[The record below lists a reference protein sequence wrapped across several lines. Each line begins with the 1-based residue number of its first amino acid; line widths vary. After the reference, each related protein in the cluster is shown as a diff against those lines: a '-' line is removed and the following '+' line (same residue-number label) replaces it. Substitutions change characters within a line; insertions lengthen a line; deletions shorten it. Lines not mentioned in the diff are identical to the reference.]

1 MKKYDYSKISTYF
14 KLNKLSF
21 ILATITGVIYNV
33 LMAFV
38 PIVQGKLIDLY
49 MEQGDAKYIIYFALS
64 FLAFVVFIQVNRFLK
79 RYYVRDFSNRMVLQ
93 MRRVSFSNLL
103 YSNIEDFNNSTKG
116 DIMNKNLSDIKDSCE
131 GVRKVLT
138 EVYDSIILMIG
149 YFVSLMIMDYKI
161 SLIIT
166 LFIVVSMICAN
177 LLKKIIY
184 KTTSDYKKYFSKSKD
199 ITLNS
204 LKNEIYYRGFGVSNN
219 YYNKYESVLNELEK
233 KSIKSMIYKCSLE
246 PIYQAIA
253 LVGLF
258 FVMYLG
264 GCYVIDGI
272 WLIGTFSA
280 YLTTYMLVAK
290 KASKVGKVFNAAT
303 TLNVSWRRCLPF
315 LVNKDNTKEIICDDK
330 NNSLIVDDL
339 TFGFDES
346 FQVKN
351 ISFKLNGGEALG
363 ICGMIHSGK
372 STLGGALSGLYNY
385 DGSIKLYGVEL
396 KNVRNARSD
405 NFISYLPSN
414 CEIFNDTLKYNIS
427 FTDSDVTRELY
438 ISCLN
443 EDIDDLEDK
452 ENEILSHSCCNLSG
466 GEQKRL
472 QIARGV
478 YGNPRL
484 IIMDDPFNA
493 IDINMSEE
501 ITDNIRGECS
511 SSILV
516 IINNQ
521 KEILKKMD
529 FILFLKNDGY
539 IYGKYDEL
547 LNDPDFSK
555 LVGVKYECR

>member
-1 MKKYDYSKISTYF
+1 
-14 KLNKLSF
+14 
-21 ILATITGVIYNV
+21 
-33 LMAFV
+33 
-38 PIVQGKLIDLY
+38 
-49 MEQGDAKYIIYFALS
+49 
-64 FLAFVVFIQVNRFLK
+64 
-79 RYYVRDFSNRMVLQ
+79 
-93 MRRVSFSNLL
+93 
-103 YSNIEDFNNSTKG
+103 
-116 DIMNKNLSDIKDSCE
+116 
-131 GVRKVLT
+131 
-138 EVYDSIILMIG
+138 
-149 YFVSLMIMDYKI
+149 
-161 SLIIT
+161 
-166 LFIVVSMICAN
+166 
-177 LLKKIIY
+177 
-184 KTTSDYKKYFSKSKD
+184 
-199 ITLNS
+199 
-204 LKNEIYYRGFGVSNN
+204 
-219 YYNKYESVLNELEK
+219 
-233 KSIKSMIYKCSLE
+233 
-246 PIYQAIA
+246 
-253 LVGLF
+253 
-258 FVMYLG
+258 
-264 GCYVIDGI
+264 
-272 WLIGTFSA
+272 
-280 YLTTYMLVAK
+280 
-290 KASKVGKVFNAAT
+290 
-303 TLNVSWRRCLPF
+303 
-315 LVNKDNTKEIICDDK
+315 
-330 NNSLIVDDL
+330 
-339 TFGFDES
+339 
-346 FQVKN
+346 
-351 ISFKLNGGEALG
+351 
-363 ICGMIHSGK
+363 MIHSGK

-396 KNVRNARSD
+396 KNVRNARRD

>member
-14 KLNKLSF
+14 KLNKVSF
-21 ILATITGVIYNV
+21 IIASITGVIFNA
-33 LMAFV
+33 LMALV

-49 MEQGDAKYIIYFALS
+49 IEQNDVKYIIYFAIA
-64 FLAFVVFIQVNRFLK
+64 FLAFVVFIQINRYLK

-93 MRRVSFSNLL
+93 MRNVSFSNLL
-103 YSNIEDFNNSTKG
+103 YSNIEDFNKDSKG
-116 DIMNKNLSDIKDSCE
+116 DIMNKNLSDIKDSAE

-149 YFVSLMIMDYKI
+149 YFISLMIMDYKI

-166 LFIVVSMICAN
+166 TFIIISMICAN
-177 LLKKIIY
+177 FLKKIIY

-199 ITLNS
+199 VTLNL
-204 LKNEIYYRGFGVSNN
+204 LKNEVYYRGFGVSNS
-219 YYNKYESVLNELEK
+219 YYNEYENVLNTLEK
-233 KSIKSMIYKCSLE
+233 KSIKSMIFTGSLE

-253 LVGLF
+253 LIGLF
-258 FVMYLG
+258 FVIYFG
-264 GCYVIDGI
+264 GRYVIDDI

-290 KASKVGKVFNAAT
+290 KASKVGKIFNAVT
-303 TLNVSWRRCLPF
+303 TLKVSWNRCMPY
-315 LVNKDNTKEIICDDK
+315 LVDKEKTNKIEIDESNKTLLVDN
-330 NNSLIVDDL
+330 L
-339 TFGFDES
+339 TFGYDEK

-351 ISFKLNGGEALG
+351 ITFNLNSGEALG
-363 ICGMIHSGK
+363 VCGMIHSGK
-372 STLGGALSGLYNY
+372 STLGGALSGLYKY

-396 KNVRNARSD
+396 KNVRNSCCPD
-405 NFISYLPSN
+405 FISYLPSN

-427 FTDSDVTRELY
+427 FSDCDVSKELE

-443 EDIDDLEDK
+443 EDISSLENK
-452 ENEILSHSCCNLSG
+452 EFEILSHSCSNLSG
-466 GEQKRL
+466 GQQKRL

-478 YGNPRL
+478 YGNAKL

-493 IDINMSEE
+493 IDINMSEK
-501 ITDNIRGECS
+501 ITDNIRKSCNN
-511 SSILV
+511 SILI

-529 FILFLKNDGY
+529 HILFLKPNGY
-539 IYGKYDEL
+539 LYGSYDEL
-547 LNDPDFSK
+547 LNDSDFSN
-555 LVGVKYECR
+555 LVGGR